1 MRGTIATRKRFDLKF
16 SCILGF
22 SRLCSSRGGG
32 PWCPTFAPG
41 QLENL
46 ILSLFKSYARQPG
59 FHSYNKGQKC

>member
-22 SRLCSSRGGG
+22 SRLGSSRG
-32 PWCPTFAPG
+32 G

-46 ILSLFKSYARQPG
+46 ILSLFKSYAKHPG
-59 FHSYNKGQKC
+59 FHSYKEGQKC